1 MNRSIRVVC
10 RSPPVVESEHPE
22 NLIMR
27 ITKAVITAA
36 SPSQHGLPLQHLVD
50 LHGMDKTALQLIIEE
65 ANDAGIEQI
74 CVIIHP
80 GDAEAYK
87 RAASE
92 YVGRMVFVEQENP
105 RGYGDA
111 LLRAN
116 DFVAGEPFLHFVS
129 DHLYLSNGEARCAR
143 QLVEVAAEEACA
155 VSAVQATR
163 ENKLPY
169 FGTIG
174 ARRMAQRADLY
185 KVTKVIEKPT
195 PTQAEQDLVVA
206 GLRSGYYLCMFGIHV
221 LTPGVL
227 DILTELLAANSNGK
241 SITLS
246 DALTIL
252 AQRERYLAYE
262 MDGRRYNIGV
272 KYGLLIAQ
280 LAVALT
286 GNDREQILTELVELL
301 ATRPDA
307 MQSR

>member
-1 MNRSIRVVC
+1 
-10 RSPPVVESEHPE
+10 
-22 NLIMR
+22 MR

-50 LHGMDKTALQLIIEE
+50 LHGMDKTALQLILEE
-65 ANDAGIEQI
+65 ASDAGIEQI

-80 GDAEAYK
+80 GDADAYG
-87 RAASE
+87 RAADE
-92 YVGRMVFVEQENP
+92 YLGRMVFVEQDDP

-111 LLRAN
+111 LVRAQ
-116 DFVAGEPFLHFVS
+116 DFIAGEPFLHLVS
-129 DHLYLSNGEARCAR
+129 DHLYLSNSETRCAR
-143 QLVEVAAEEACA
+143 QLVQVAADEACS

-174 ARRMAQRADLY
+174 ATRVPQRTDLY
-185 KVTKVIEKPT
+185 QVTKVIEKPT
-195 PTQAEQDLVVA
+195 PTQAEQELVVA
-206 GLRSGYYLCMFGIHV
+206 GLRSGYYLCMFGMHV

-227 DILTELLAANSNGK
+227 DILSELLKANDNGK
-241 SITLS
+241 PVTLS

-252 AQRERYLAYE
+252 AQRERFLAYE

-307 MQSR
+307 MQTR